1 MTKRMLLLFILF
13 EIAIN
18 SATSNGEQNQAEKLE
33 FVNEIV
39 GGNRVGLRL
48 QCEAANKGKNTYCD
62 KTDVANKES
71 FHIGK
76 IFLAKLAKFSE

>member
-1 MTKRMLLLFILF
+1 MIKRMLLLFILF

-39 GGNRVGLRL
+39 GGYGVGFRL
-48 QCEAANKGKNTYCD
+48 QCEAANKGENAYYD
-62 KTDVANKES
+62 KTDVANKEG

-76 IFLAKLAKFSE
+76 NFLQS